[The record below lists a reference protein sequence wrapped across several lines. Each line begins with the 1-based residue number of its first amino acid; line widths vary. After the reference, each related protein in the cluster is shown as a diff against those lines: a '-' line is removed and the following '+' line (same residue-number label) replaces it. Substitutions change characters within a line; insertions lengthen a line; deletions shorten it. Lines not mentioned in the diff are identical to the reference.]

1 MILFGVKDRMNDE
14 EMSTATKYSFVLD
27 WGNAFI
33 IQALLLYLPYH
44 WYEMWNIG
52 RIKSLICFAI
62 SMIKEVRSKTEAEYP
77 IMAIKP
83 KYTPFSKCTF
93 VYRMDYSDQNRLPIA
108 PHPLPRPAF
117 GLCRAGLIQDVDIAN
132 VEWLQCFSSIA
143 SPS

>member
-1 MILFGVKDRMNDE
+1 MILFGVKDRMDYG

-44 WYEMWNIG
+44 WYEMWNVG

-62 SMIKEVRSKTEAEYP
+62 SMIREVRSKREAEYP

-83 KYTPFSKCTF
+83 KYTLFSKCTF
-93 VYRMDYSDQNRLPIA
+93 VYRIVYLDQNWLSFTSN
-108 PHPLPRPAF
+108 PLPCPAF
-117 GLCRAGLIQDVDIAN
+117 GLCRTGLIQDVDIAN

>member
-1 MILFGVKDRMNDE
+1 MILFGVKDRMDYG

-44 WYEMWNIG
+44 WYEVWNIG

-62 SMIKEVRSKTEAEYP
+62 SMIREVRSKTEAEYP

-83 KYTPFSKCTF
+83 KYTLFSKCTF
-93 VYRMDYSDQNRLPIA
+93 VYRIVYLDQNWLSFTSN
-108 PHPLPRPAF
+108 PLPCPAF
-117 GLCRAGLIQDVDIAN
+117 RLCRASLIQNVDISN